1 MASRYT
7 TTPRYSRKDSNYV
20 SIGQRNFLAEADKLT
35 ADIKSLYDDYNTLYK
50 QDSERGGGID
60 VYRSDSSA
68 WYDNVSGLDSS
79 LQAKADDILKRV
91 EYYKSYLDP
100 EYYKTLTSDIGN
112 IKSNG
117 SSILSNA
124 QSMRDLYSNFK
135 DEGEYMSW
143 LEEYKYLN
151 QDANEVKRE
160 IDNLKSQL
168 DNLTGG
174 NPNNFTPE
182 AHELAKQY
190 EEKTAYYNQLL
201 KDQEVARERADIINS
216 EYTPESQLTFKGIY
230 NKAMLQGIQNRESD
244 GVFQFMTDDEKKI
257 YRTYWERGDYQKA
270 EDYFKE
276 LEPRL
281 REGSDAFVISRIGEV
296 PVLRSVMSVPFAAAG
311 GLENLVNVGKFATGM
326 TDNLEK
332 SKFTEASA
340 ALRQSATDWM
350 GDGVAGKI
358 GGFLYNTAMS
368 ATDSVAL
375 GALLGPT
382 GAAVSLGLNAA
393 SSATN
398 DALEREM
405 GDWQAIGNGIA
416 AGVFEALFERISLGE
431 LDALKKAPVK
441 SVTKEVVREAGIN
454 ASEEMATE
462 LANIIYDSLA
472 NGEFSNYAKMR
483 EEGMSPED
491 ALLSMGGDVL
501 LAGASGAVMGA
512 GFGAVGGARAK
523 KNYSNFYNSISNDI
537 AKSGYTGDADLVA
550 SGLYKEKLKEAGID
564 GFRAITDAEQS
575 EVKKYRAR
583 AQLNHNL
590 DELNFTMGANG
601 RKEADLLDIG
611 DRDPLAVATAFAARY
626 KQGVNGSSIGG
637 FDTAKYAVLSETEQK
652 IAYNA
657 GKMDAAQSLS
667 KKTEGFRA
675 EKQAKIDAE
684 NARIEAERQEAE
696 AKKQKAIEA
705 KEQATYK
712 KMTPQM
718 QENAE
723 KYGLRK
729 NGALAYAADYTGD
742 KSDASIGKYTEDFI
756 KAYNAGKKGTDIS
769 RVGLG
774 SLTDGQRR
782 RAYNAGK
789 ADIEQNA
796 PKFSSA
802 DIKTTSGTTASST
815 VKQGSTKILADN
827 SKAVANEISKI
838 ESPKMRQYAKDFKL
852 GENGVKTYATAYNK
866 SQNEG
871 VYTQDF
877 VAAYNVGKSGK
888 DISEVKASSLTEAQK
903 KQAYN
908 AGKMDAIK
916 ATVDDKKSRTK
927 TFANGSKVIVA
938 DQTKLTAE
946 QKNIIDNFAKVGI
959 KVYLADIRT
968 KNGDSANGLYDH
980 GTGIIY
986 LSTNPR
992 KALQFLAKHEL
1003 THFIEKRVGKQQYF
1017 DLMNTI
1023 FDSETFKKWYEGKGF
1038 KSLTEM
1044 EANKIEEYRKGGIEL
1059 NKEDKLGA
1067 KKEILADFVGEML
1080 FGGKNQISDNLF
1092 SELDDN
1098 HKKTFREWIG
1108 ALIDRLKTLFKG
1120 NKTAEDEITKLE
1132 AKFKEMLKESLKSE
1146 APGETNTVSLNYSAV
1161 EEHMDMLAR
1170 EFNTVESVTTL
1181 EALQEKY
1188 DKVVEIWER
1197 LGAEINSDFLKE
1209 WNAKGRD
1216 KAFTIF
1222 KSQAGYKYNI
1232 ELSTMCRK
1240 GVALFDA
1247 IDQIVRKEVMQELGL
1262 KTLGKKEKEILYD
1275 ILKSHNFEIPCAICY
1290 VEQAR
1295 QREGTIIKDF
1305 IDGKSGKI
1313 GWNTALKDIQ
1323 TEMQKLG
1330 VDYTFPQLDRSVATE
1345 AYSVSNI
1352 NMDANTKKAF
1362 YAALRTVTN
1371 KAITEYNKANGKN
1384 RALATADTAES
1395 IANALKGRI
1404 PQNLL
1409 VFKTLLANPNSRF
1422 FIDGDLLYS
1431 SNTTHN
1437 IASYHHDLYSLF
1449 NQQSGVAG
1457 YKLKQTPVVY
1467 WGDVLSKNWR
1477 PDTVR
1482 KGGGIRNQS
1491 NSDGQ
1496 MYQFLDMVQMYI
1508 DLTAKGQYLQ
1518 AYTKTVH
1525 ELKLLGLSN
1534 AKINASL
1541 IPKVVVYKNADGS
1554 VDVSKTQMNAGL
1566 DEKGN
1571 VIFDNVEGINSREAL
1586 MLLADGEYSKSVAGC
1601 CIAYSDKHLMKLLDD
1616 SRIQLIIGFHD
1627 KTNDPNKR
1635 YRGAMYAKN
1644 YNGLNEA
1651 KDSEGKT
1658 VHIGF
1663 NQFVQKAEKM
1673 FKYDKKNGVF
1683 TGAIEHNGVDYIA
1696 NDIPRLAT
1704 QLYLEYCEEK
1714 GYTPAYSL
1722 EGLDIPHHPNYYK
1735 LLADFG
1741 LYDSNGNYA
1750 PHKKVDFNLPDT
1762 VPYLDANG
1770 NKAYMDSYKYLKKE
1784 LESELAVKDA
1794 VSEALADESSNG
1806 IIPQFKAA
1814 VSESSAS
1821 LSYTPDEGVDNSNE
1835 NDYNN
1840 YTSSDEYIREVTQ
1853 TDRRFFP
1860 RKLANKTAFLED
1872 GDIETVH
1879 LYCPEKVYTFV
1890 ANGYMKG
1897 YISKSE
1903 KVSKL
1908 EARKRRYEKYDGNRV
1923 NVHRTVIDVW
1933 SEPVPNQSRR
1943 PIDDVSDARGG
1954 RRPNADDILSKD
1966 TSGSARKG
1974 NYERVRE
1981 NTYSQ
1986 EEVNEI
1992 IRQLREMYGY
2002 ANSESSLSYTP
2013 ADEQELTRMARE
2025 GEISAEEY
2033 GRRMLEMKE
2042 RKSVDDIYAI
2052 ARMTPEDLTTT
2063 PDIDRRKGEAKGD
2076 GESKF
2081 HGSIQRSSIFDETF
2095 KAEAKSDEFIR
2106 RYETIT
2112 NKETLNKAAK
2122 LLDEGGEEFVKEWNN
2137 KEAIEMSPVDT
2148 AVGFILLSR
2157 YQDIGNYNSAIAVAE
2172 KLRKIG
2178 TVTGQNLQ
2186 LFSITSRFD
2195 ANMMQQWAQK
2205 ELDKAFE
2212 EAVKGKTQKWIDK
2225 NKSKFELAE
2234 EDIDYI
2240 RTRTIQAAYLPNGS
2254 RDQAIRLAEISS
2266 RLQDKIPP
2274 NLGQSF
2280 KAWQRISM
2288 LLNPK
2293 TQIRN
2298 VLGNG
2303 VMVPAFIVS
2312 DWFGSAVDK
2321 AISKKTGVRTTG
2333 VAGLK
2338 ATGENLKAVK
2348 QGMYESYDDFKR
2360 HINTKIDVL
2369 DRFSVG
2375 EGKSFNENKWGAIAK
2390 ALNSMDRLTS
2400 FLLDFGD
2407 RPFYEAWFTNSLN
2420 NQMRLNNVTEPT
2432 LAMVE
2437 IAQEEALQRTWQDN
2451 NGMTQAVAS
2460 IKKACNKLSFKKL
2473 GFKKLG
2479 LDYGLGDV
2487 LVKFTKT
2494 PANLTKAIYDF
2505 SPAAAISIATKGK
2518 ELSAAI
2524 STGRATAKMQKD
2536 FVNAVGKA
2544 AAGTLLYTLFGLL
2557 YAMGR
2562 ISGRSD
2568 DDKDVSAFEKYVQ
2581 GIPEYSVKMFGKWWS
2596 YDWSQPIGA
2605 VPAIVANF
2613 MESRQQGDDGIFKSI
2628 WEAIRA
2634 GGEVLFEQSFMKSFQ
2649 ILFTADS
2656 FVDGLI
2662 EAVVGEATVPI
2673 PTILSQTANV
2683 FDPYRRSTYD
2693 NRSEERTI
2701 LNKVKQKIPGLRNT
2715 LEVERDILGR
2725 ETPNSQKNWFN
2736 AFFNPANTY
2745 TDTSTAVT
2753 DHVYELYQSTG
2764 EASAIPSKAPYDVT
2778 IKGVKHTFS
2787 IEERNEYQRIMGETS
2802 AQIIGELLNNESYM
2816 ALSDEQKL
2824 AVIKSVY
2831 SYSQSLAKSEM
2842 GLAESYDV
2850 ISGIKDITEDEYN
2863 AMSGEEIKAIADD
2876 YVLSSYYSISDFDNT
2891 KKATWFINKSLPSA
2905 INAAI
2910 KSGDMAKAQEL
2921 IKSIEANIKSFG
2933 LSKKETNEMIK
2944 KSQSSIKS
2952 EITSYW
2958 KEKFIE
2964 AHKRGDNGEKIRIK
2978 QILVDTGLYG
2988 NSSDVRDLTN
2998 GWKKEK

>member
-1 MASRYT
+1 MAVLSNRRKISAANYT
-7 TTPRYSRKDSNYV
+7 SAREQEFYR
-20 SIGQRNFLAEADKLT
+20 EADKLT

-60 VYRSDSSA
+60 VYRPDSSA

-143 LEEYKYLN
+143 LDDYKKKTARE
-151 QDANEVKRE
+151 QEVMSYDRGELEK
-160 IDNLKSQL
+160 
-168 DNLTGG
+168 
-174 NPNNFTPE
+174 
-182 AHELAKQY
+182 ELAALSLKFDKPSLERKGVIISLLDEMDNINIGREADEILSNKDKYNSLYEQAQGY
-190 EEKTAYYNQLL
+190 KNPIWFSEEKATSGQLN
-201 KDQEVARERADIINS
+201 RANAPVVPNLIKQKS
-216 EYTPESQLTFKGIY
+216 ED
-230 NKAMLQGIQNRESD
+230 AQGALLSAE
-244 GVFQFMTDDEKKI
+244 MTDDEK
-257 YRTYWERGDYQKA
+257 YVYSVLFAQDPQKA
-270 EDYFKE
+270 EEYYNSIKE
-276 LEPRL
+276 ILTARSMGHFE
-281 REGSDAFVISRIGEV
+281 EGMRKVPIVRDMMAITTGIGAGIEGLGNLGKSAITGQ
-296 PVLRSVMSVPFAAAG
+296 PVERSVSADMSAYLMQIGAEQASDVANKIVSGGVNLIGKAHGEDWSEAGKKIGSAAG
-311 GLENLVNVGKFATGM
+311 DASSVIYTATMSGLQSIASSALMGGADVSPLIRTIPMA
-326 TDNLEK
+326 
-332 SKFTEASA
+332 ASA
-340 ALRQSATDWM
+340 FSSSYNEALDRGMS
-350 GDGVAGKI
+350 DGQ
-358 GGFLYNTAMS
+358 
-368 ATDSVAL
+368 AL
-375 GALLGPT
+375 KHGIVNALIEWGAE
-382 GAAVSLGLNAA
+382 AA
-393 SSATN
+393 SSGMS
-398 DALEREM
+398 ALWAKGGEEVIKSTLGTWLKEIGVNFAEESLTEAASSIYDVVANGEYSNYQQMLADGMTPEESLIEITGGIGLAGLSGAIM
-405 GDWQAIGNGIA
+405 GAEQM
-416 AGVFEALFERISLGE
+416 GVASIRNSYVQN
-431 LDALKKAPVK
+431 KAVK
-441 SVTKEVVREAGIN
+441 SVKNQLTESGYNGDIKNTAKAIVKN
-454 ASEEMATE
+454 A
-462 LANIIYDSLA
+462 
-472 NGEFSNYAKMR
+472 
-483 EEGMSPED
+483 
-491 ALLSMGGDVL
+491 
-501 LAGASGAVMGA
+501 
-512 GFGAVGGARAK
+512 
-523 KNYSNFYNSISNDI
+523 NDI
-537 AKSGYTGDADLVA
+537 KLSG
-550 SGLYKEKLKEAGID
+550 KETQAFGEYEAQ
-564 GFRAITDAEQS
+564 R
-575 EVKKYRAR
+575 KR

-611 DRDPLAVATAFAARY
+611 NRDPLTVATAFAARY

-637 FDTAKYAVLSETEQK
+637 FDTAKYAILSETEQK

-802 DIKTTSGTTASST
+802 DIKTTSGTTAGST

-852 GENGVKTYATAYNK
+852 GENGVKTYATAYDK

-877 VAAYNVGKSGK
+877 VEAYNAGKNGK

-927 TFANGSKVIVA
+927 TFANGSKVVVA

-946 QKNIIDNFAKVGI
+946 QKNIIDNFAKAGI

-986 LSTNPR
+986 LSTDPR

-1044 EANKIEEYRKGGIEL
+1044 EANKVEEYRKGGIEL

-1080 FGGKNQISDNLF
+1080 FGGKNQISDSLF

-1098 HKKTFREWIG
+1098 HKKTFREWIS
-1108 ALIDRLKTLFKG
+1108 ALIDRLKKLFSG
-1120 NKTAEDEITKLE
+1120 NKTAENEITKLE

-1146 APGETNTVSLNYSAV
+1146 VKGEGVSASYGG
-1161 EEHMDMLAR
+1161 
-1170 EFNTVESVTTL
+1170 
-1181 EALQEKY
+1181 EKAATA
-1188 DKVVEIWER
+1188 DRMR
-1197 LGAEINSDFLKE
+1197 LDTAKQMISD
-1209 WNAKGRD
+1209 
-1216 KAFTIF
+1216 
-1222 KSQAGYKYNI
+1222 
-1232 ELSTMCRK
+1232 
-1240 GVALFDA
+1240 GVSPE
-1247 IDQIVRKEVMQELGL
+1247 QVRKETGWF
-1262 KTLGKKEKEILYD
+1262 KGYDGKWR
-1275 ILKSHNFEIPCAICY
+1275 FEIDDSRMEYSRNGFNPDY
-1290 VEQAR
+1290 LRYKELELKFL
-1295 QREGTIIKDF
+1295 EGTISDQELQELKNIPQDIKNINLYRLDQF
-1305 IDGKSGKI
+1305 VKHKELFAAYPELRRLKITFDSNLKGNGAFYRNAFLIKINPQAKNVKNTLLHEIQHAIQFSEGFAGGADVTNDVELKNRLYVLKQEQKKISQELEAIYKEIGFDEYSESLWEKAWNMEIDPDTIESLEEQFLAEKSRKGLALYNYQKQVI
-1313 GWNTALKDIQ
+1313 EMVKEAMREESNLYEQYFNTAGEIEARDVSNRAALDAEQRKNTRPDIDREDVVFADRNLVEYYAKDNPNEINNEIQ
-1323 TEMQKLG
+1323 SIKQ
-1330 VDYTFPQLDRSVATE
+1330 QLNSHIEEINNMA
-1345 AYSVSNI
+1345 AVSNI
-1352 NMDANTKKAF
+1352 NYKVISKEQSRKDAIELYRDKGFKIDRQNFGVIELGIKEIDLSSNYLNTSAEF
-1362 YAALRTVTN
+1362 AAWMT
-1371 KAITEYNKANGKN
+1371 
-1384 RALATADTAES
+1384 
-1395 IANALKGRI
+1395 I
-1404 PQNLL
+1404 PQVLKRGKL
-1409 VFKTLLANPNSRF
+1409 IS
-1422 FIDGDLLYS
+1422 GH
-1431 SNTTHN
+1431 SNHKNEGFSTYTIAAPVVINGVRGN
-1437 IASYHHDLYSLF
+1437 IAVVVRKT
-1449 NQQSGVAG
+1449 G
-1457 YKLKQTPVVY
+1457 KLKYKTHRI
-1467 WGDVLSKNWR
+1467 LM
-1477 PDTVR
+1477 PD
-1482 KGGGIRNQS
+1482 GSSFI
-1491 NSDGQ
+1491 
-1496 MYQFLDMVQMYI
+1496 
-1508 DLTAKGQYLQ
+1508 
-1518 AYTKTVH
+1518 
-1525 ELKLLGLSN
+1525 
-1534 AKINASL
+1534 
-1541 IPKVVVYKNADGS
+1541 YKNIDAEPTGS
-1554 VDVSKTQMNAGL
+1554 DILLIEK
-1566 DEKGN
+1566 EKG
-1571 VIFDNVEGINSREAL
+1571 
-1586 MLLADGEYSKSVAGC
+1586 
-1601 CIAYSDKHLMKLLDD
+1601 
-1616 SRIQLIIGFHD
+1616 
-1627 KTNDPNKR
+1627 P
-1635 YRGAMYAKN
+1635 
-1644 YNGLNEA
+1644 
-1651 KDSEGKT
+1651 
-1658 VHIGF
+1658 
-1663 NQFVQKAEKM
+1663 
-1673 FKYDKKNGVF
+1673 
-1683 TGAIEHNGVDYIA
+1683 
-1696 NDIPRLAT
+1696 DI
-1704 QLYLEYCEEK
+1704 
-1714 GYTPAYSL
+1714 
-1722 EGLDIPHHPNYYK
+1722 
-1735 LLADFG
+1735 
-1741 LYDSNGNYA
+1741 
-1750 PHKKVDFNLPDT
+1750 
-1762 VPYLDANG
+1762 
-1770 NKAYMDSYKYLKKE
+1770 
-1784 LESELAVKDA
+1784 
-1794 VSEALADESSNG
+1794 
-1806 IIPQFKAA
+1806 
-1814 VSESSAS
+1814 SSAS
-1821 LSYTPDEGVDNSNE
+1821 NKSISQG
-1835 NDYNN
+1835 NDIVN
-1840 YTSSDEYIREVTQ
+1840 TSDE
-1853 TDRRFFP
+1853 
-1860 RKLANKTAFLED
+1860 K
-1872 GDIETVH
+1872 
-1879 LYCPEKVYTFV
+1879 
-1890 ANGYMKG
+1890 
-1897 YISKSE
+1897 IS
-1903 KVSKL
+1903 
-1908 EARKRRYEKYDGNRV
+1908 
-1923 NVHRTVIDVW
+1923 ID
-1933 SEPVPNQSRR
+1933 
-1943 PIDDVSDARGG
+1943 
-1954 RRPNADDILSKD
+1954 
-1966 TSGSARKG
+1966 
-1974 NYERVRE
+1974 
-1981 NTYSQ
+1981 
-1986 EEVNEI
+1986 
-1992 IRQLREMYGY
+1992 
-2002 ANSESSLSYTP
+2002 SESSLSYTP
-2013 ADEQELTRMARE
+2013 ADEQELTRMAQN

-2033 GRRMLEMKE
+2033 GRRMLEMRE
-2042 RKSVDDIYAI
+2042 SKSADDIYAI
-2052 ARMTPEDLTTT
+2052 ARMSPEDMTTT

-2081 HGSIQRSSIFDETF
+2081 YGSIQRSSIFDETF

-2212 EAVKGKTQKWIDK
+2212 EAVKGKAQKWIDK
-2225 NKSKFELAE
+2225 NKSKFELTE

-2254 RDQAIRLAEISS
+2254 RDQAIRLTEISS

-2460 IKKACNKLSFKKL
+2460 IKKACNKLSL
-2473 GFKKLG
+2473 KKLG

-2536 FVNAVGKA
+2536 FVNTIGKA

-2613 MESRQQGDDGIFKSI
+2613 MESRQQGDDGIIKSI

-2656 FVDGLI
+2656 VVDGLI

-2863 AMSGEEIKAIADD
+2863 ALSDAEIKAIADD

-2933 LSKKETNEMIK
+2933 LPKKETNEMIK

>member
-1 MASRYT
+1 MAVLSNRRKISAANYT
-7 TTPRYSRKDSNYV
+7 SAREQEFYR
-20 SIGQRNFLAEADKLT
+20 EADKLT

-60 VYRSDSSA
+60 VYRPDSSA

-160 IDNLKSQL
+160 LDNLKSQL

-201 KDQEVARERADIINS
+201 KDQEAYEILSNKDKYNSLYEQAQGYKNPLWFSEEKATSGQLNRATAPIVPNLIKQKS
-216 EYTPESQLTFKGIY
+216 EDAYGALLAE
-230 NKAMLQGIQNRESD
+230 E
-244 GVFQFMTDDEKKI
+244 MTDDEK
-257 YRTYWERGDYQKA
+257 YVYSVLFAQDPQKA
-270 EDYFKE
+270 EEYYQSIKGTLTARSMGDFEEGMRKV
-276 LEPRL
+276 PIL
-281 REGSDAFVISRIGEV
+281 RDMMVITTGVGAGIEGLGNLGKAAITGQPVERSASADMSAYLMQIGAEQASDVANKIVSGGVNLIGKAHGEDW
-296 PVLRSVMSVPFAAAG
+296 SEAGEKIGSAAG
-311 GLENLVNVGKFATGM
+311 DASSVIYTATMSGL
-326 TDNLEK
+326 
-332 SKFTEASA
+332 
-340 ALRQSATDWM
+340 QS
-350 GDGVAGKI
+350 I
-358 GGFLYNTAMS
+358 
-368 ATDSVAL
+368 
-375 GALLGPT
+375 
-382 GAAVSLGLNAA
+382 A
-393 SSATN
+393 SSA
-398 DALEREM
+398 LM
-405 GDWQAIGNGIA
+405 GGADVSPLIRTIPMA
-416 AGVFEALFERISLGE
+416 ASAFSSSYNEALDRGMPEGQ
-431 LDALKKAPVK
+431 ALKDGIVNALIEWGAEAVSSGMSALWAKGGEEVIKSTLGTWLKEIGVNFAEESLTEVASSIYDIVANGEYSNYQQMLADGMTPEEALLEITGGIGLAGLSGAIMGAEQMGVASIRNSYVQNKAVK
-441 SVTKEVVREAGIN
+441 SVKNQLTESGYNGDIKNTAKAIVKN
-454 ASEEMATE
+454 A
-462 LANIIYDSLA
+462 
-472 NGEFSNYAKMR
+472 
-483 EEGMSPED
+483 
-491 ALLSMGGDVL
+491 
-501 LAGASGAVMGA
+501 
-512 GFGAVGGARAK
+512 
-523 KNYSNFYNSISNDI
+523 NDI
-537 AKSGYTGDADLVA
+537 KLSGKETQAFGEYETQRKHYEVNGYLNALKVGKNGMTEAA
-550 SGLYKEKLKEAGID
+550 SI
-564 GFRAITDAEQS
+564 
-575 EVKKYRAR
+575 
-583 AQLNHNL
+583 
-590 DELNFTMGANG
+590 
-601 RKEADLLDIG
+601 DIG
-611 DRDPLAVATAFAARY
+611 DRDTSEVAKAFAARY

-637 FDTAKYAVLSETEQK
+637 FNTAKYAVLSETEQK

-712 KMTPQM
+712 KMTPKM

-729 NGALAYAADYTGD
+729 NGALAYAGDYTGD

-789 ADIEQNA
+789 ADVEQNA

-946 QKNIIDNFAKVGI
+946 QKNIVDNFAKAGI

-968 KNGDSANGLYDH
+968 ENGDSANGLYDH

-1003 THFIEKRVGKQQYF
+1003 AHFIEKRVGKQQYF

-1044 EANKIEEYRKGGIEL
+1044 EANKVEEYRKGGIEL
-1059 NKEDKLGA
+1059 NKEDKLEA
-1067 KKEILADFVGEML
+1067 KGEILADFVGEML
-1080 FGGKNQISDNLF
+1080 FGGKNQISDSLF

-1098 HKKTFREWIG
+1098 HKKTFREWIS

-1146 APGETNTVSLNYSAV
+1146 VTGETNTVSMNYNAV

-1170 EFNTVESVTTL
+1170 EFNTVESATTL

-1209 WNAKGRD
+1209 WNAKGQD

-1566 DEKGN
+1566 DENGN

-1616 SRIQLIIGFHD
+1616 PRIQLIIGFHD

-1651 KDSEGKT
+1651 KDSDGTT

-1683 TGAIEHNGVDYIA
+1683 TGAIEHNGIDYIA

-1770 NKAYMDSYKYLKKE
+1770 NKAYMDSYEYLKKE

-1821 LSYTPDEGVDNSNE
+1821 LSYTPD
-1835 NDYNN
+1835 
-1840 YTSSDEYIREVTQ
+1840 
-1853 TDRRFFP
+1853 
-1860 RKLANKTAFLED
+1860 
-1872 GDIETVH
+1872 
-1879 LYCPEKVYTFV
+1879 
-1890 ANGYMKG
+1890 
-1897 YISKSE
+1897 
-1903 KVSKL
+1903 
-1908 EARKRRYEKYDGNRV
+1908 
-1923 NVHRTVIDVW
+1923 
-1933 SEPVPNQSRR
+1933 
-1943 PIDDVSDARGG
+1943 
-1954 RRPNADDILSKD
+1954 
-1966 TSGSARKG
+1966 
-1974 NYERVRE
+1974 
-1981 NTYSQ
+1981 
-1986 EEVNEI
+1986 
-1992 IRQLREMYGY
+1992 
-2002 ANSESSLSYTP
+2002 SESSLSYTP
-2013 ADEQELTRMARE
+2013 SDEQELTRMAQN

-2033 GRRMLEMKE
+2033 GRRMLEIKDSRHTADPYE
-2042 RKSVDDIYAI
+2042 I
-2052 ARMTPEDLTTT
+2052 ARMNKEDLEN
-2063 PDIDRRKGEAKGD
+2063 PLPNVNRKDGEAKGD
-2076 GESKF
+2076 GQSKF
-2081 HGSIQRSSIFDETF
+2081 YDSLQRSKLFDETF
-2095 KAEAKSDEFIR
+2095 KKEVESDKFIEQ
-2106 RYETIT
+2106 YKTIT
-2112 NKETLNKAAK
+2112 NKETLAEAAK
-2122 LLDEGGEEFVKEWNN
+2122 LLDEGGQDFVNTWFK
-2137 KEAIEMSPVDT
+2137 KSAIRMSPVDT
-2148 AVGFILLSR
+2148 AVGFILLKR
-2157 YQDIGNYNSAIAVAE
+2157 YQDIGNYNSGVAVAE
-2172 KLRKIG
+2172 KLRDIG
-2178 TVTGQNLQ
+2178 TRTGQNLQ
-2186 LFSITSRFD
+2186 VFSILNRFTPE
-2195 ANMMQQWAQK
+2195 MMQVYAQK
-2205 ELDKAFE
+2205 QLDDAFE
-2212 EAVKGKTQKWIDK
+2212 AMVNGKAQKWINK
-2225 NKSKFELAE
+2225 NKDKFKLTD
-2234 EDIDYI
+2234 EDIDFI
-2240 RTRTIQAAYLPNGS
+2240 KTRTLQAAMLPNNS
-2254 RDQAIRLAEISS
+2254 REQAIRLAEINA

-2274 NLGQSF
+2274 SF
-2280 KAWQRISM
+2280 STSWKTWQRMSM
-2288 LLNPK
+2288 LFNPK
-2293 TQIRN
+2293 THLRN
-2298 VLGNG
+2298 IAGNG
-2303 VMVPAFIVS
+2303 IIAPAFVAS
-2312 DWFGSAVDK
+2312 DWFGTPVD
-2321 AISKKTGVRTTG
+2321 ILLSKFTGKRTTG
-2333 VAGLK
+2333 LTGVMGHNKADLAEALK
-2338 ATGENLKAVK
+2338 GASEA
-2348 QGMYESYDDFKR
+2348 YDDFLR
-2360 HINTKIDVL
+2360 GINTKIEFDKFKI
-2369 DRFSVG
+2369 DSA
-2375 EGKSFNENKWGAIAK
+2375 GKGFNEHGKVGKMAK
-2390 ALNSMDRLTS
+2390 VFNNIDSLNS
-2400 FLLDFGD
+2400 FLLTAEDAL
-2407 RPFYEAWFTNSLN
+2407 FYKMWFMNSLN
-2420 NQMRLNNVTEPT
+2420 NQKKLNNVSEAT
-2432 LAMVE
+2432 LEMIE
-2437 IAQEEALQRTWQDN
+2437 IAQQEALQRTWQDN
-2451 NGMTQAVAS
+2451 NVATKAVGA
-2460 IKKACNKLSFKKL
+2460 IKKVLNLDFTFKNEATGETYNPYQRIFHGY
-2473 GFKKLG
+2473 GF
-2479 LDYGLGDV
+2479 GDV
-2487 LVKFTKT
+2487 FIKFVKT

-2505 SPAAAISIATKGK
+2505 SPAGFASVAAKSAAFSRAVKKGTVSAKLQKDLVNSIGKAIS
-2518 ELSAAI
+2518 
-2524 STGRATAKMQKD
+2524 
-2536 FVNAVGKA
+2536 
-2544 AAGTLLYTLFGLL
+2544 GTLLYLIFG
-2557 YAMGR
+2557 AMYSAGW
-2562 ISGRSD
+2562 ITGKGD
-2568 DDKDVSAFEKYVQ
+2568 DDKDVAAFEKYVQ
-2581 GIPEYSVKMFGKWWS
+2581 GAPEYAIKIGKKWWS
-2596 YDWSQPIGA
+2596 YDWAQPVGA
-2605 VPAIVANF
+2605 IPAIISNG
-2613 MESRQQGDDGIFKSI
+2613 R
-2628 WEAIRA
+2628 EAINEKDGAFQAVLEAISA
-2634 GGEVLFEQSFMKSFQ
+2634 GGDVLFDQSFMSSIQQMFSSTNFFGNLASA
-2649 ILFTADS
+2649 ILNE
-2656 FVDGLI
+2656 I
-2662 EAVVGEATVPI
+2662 TVPI
-2673 PTILSQTANV
+2673 PTLLSQTANA
-2683 FDPYRRSTYD
+2683 FDEKRRTTYD
-2693 NRSEERTI
+2693 SQSSIRTAI
-2701 LNKVKQKIPGLRNT
+2701 NKVKQKIPGLRNT

-2725 ETPNSQKNWFN
+2725 ETPNSQKNILN
-2736 AFFNPANTY
+2736 AFFNPMNTF

-2863 AMSGEEIKAIADD
+2863 AMSDAEIKAIADD

-2933 LSKKETNEMIK
+2933 LPKKETNEMIK